1 MAGKIFVEINAD
13 AYVEERG
20 KQITGIYECTITEG
34 KRLVERL
41 KVATYSKRKPV
52 SEVPTKESKLDIIK
66 AWLDAR
72 DVKYNTSATKEEL
85 LVLVSENL
93 NTEKV

>member
-1 MAGKIFVEINAD
+1 MAGKIFVEIKTD

-20 KQITGIYECTITEG
+20 KQITGLYECSIEEG
-34 KRLVERL
+34 KRLVTKL
-41 KVATYSKRKPV
+41 NVATYSKRKPV

-85 LVLVSENL
+85 LTLVSENL
-93 NTEKV
+93 NTVKV